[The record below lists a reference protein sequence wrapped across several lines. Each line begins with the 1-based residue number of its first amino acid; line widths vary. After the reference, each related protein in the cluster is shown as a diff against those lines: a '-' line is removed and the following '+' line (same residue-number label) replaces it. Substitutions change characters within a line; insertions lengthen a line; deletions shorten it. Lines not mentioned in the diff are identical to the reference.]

1 MTDRSKEEDPF
12 VLTDYVTAT
21 ELVAHYGT
29 TLAALPTAQQTRYN
43 DYAKNANRAVS
54 SYLYKWI
61 DQLPLDPNGA
71 ALEYSKGM
79 AFKFAQRLKQVDD
92 GAVNTANFE
101 NLYKEDKEAI
111 SKVLMAQPQLVNTR
125 RLVSNGY
132 PDEVIPYSQSYG
144 LSDIL

>member
-1 MTDRSKEEDPF
+1 MAGKEESPF
-12 VLTDYVTAT
+12 VLTQYVTAD

-43 DYAKNANRAVS
+43 NYALNANRAVS
-54 SYLYKWI
+54 QFLYKWV
-61 DQLPLDPNGA
+61 DALPLDPNGA
-71 ALEYSKGM
+71 AISYAKGM

-101 NLYKEDKEAI
+101 NLYKEDKDAI
-111 SKVLMAQPQLVNTR
+111 AKVLMARPEAVNTR
-125 RLVSNGY
+125 RMVSNGY
-132 PDEVIPYSQSYG
+132 EDEVIPYSQSYG

>member
-1 MTDRSKEEDPF
+1 MAGKEEEPF
-12 VLTDYVTAT
+12 ALTTYVTAT

-54 SYLYKWI
+54 SFLYRWV

-71 ALEYSKGM
+71 ALEYAKGM

-92 GAVNTANFE
+92 GAANSANFQE
-101 NLYKEDKEAI
+101 RTGFYLHHWPRDTYQKGNLASI
-111 SKVLMAQPQLVNTR
+111 
-125 RLVSNGY
+125 
-132 PDEVIPYSQSYG
+132 
-144 LSDIL
+144 

>member
-1 MTDRSKEEDPF
+1 MSKEADPF
-12 VLTDYVTAT
+12 VLTIYVTST

-43 DYAKNANRAVS
+43 NYAKNANRAVDGF
-54 SYLYKWI
+54 LYRWVDK
-61 DQLPLDPNGA
+61 LPLKVDGA
-71 ALEYSKGM
+71 AMEIAKGI

-101 NLYKEDKEAI
+101 NLYKEDKDAI
-111 SKVLMAQPQLVNTR
+111 KKVLMSQPENANTR
-125 RLVSNGY
+125 TMVSNAY
-132 PDEVIPYSQSYG
+132 PDEIIPYSQSYG

>member
-1 MTDRSKEEDPF
+1 MSKEQDPF
-12 VLTDYVTAT
+12 VLTEYVTAD
-21 ELVAHYGT
+21 ELVEHYGT

-43 DYAKNANRAVS
+43 NYALNANRAVS
-54 SYLYKWI
+54 SYLYKWV
-61 DQLPLDPNGA
+61 DQLPLDPNEA
-71 ALEYSKGM
+71 ALEYAKGM

-101 NLYKEDKEAI
+101 NLYKEDKDAI
-111 SKVLMAQPQLVNTR
+111 TKVLMAKPEIVNTR
-125 RLVSNGY
+125 RMVSNGY